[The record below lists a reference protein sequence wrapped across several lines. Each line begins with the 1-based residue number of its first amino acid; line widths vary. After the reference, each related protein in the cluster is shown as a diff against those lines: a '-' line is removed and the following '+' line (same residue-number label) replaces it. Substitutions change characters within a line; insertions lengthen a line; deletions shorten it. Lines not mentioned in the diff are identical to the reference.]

1 MKRRKHKG
9 RAARHIAETGTALAK
24 RFRAD
29 AKMTAA
35 ATRVVAHRTVML
47 SEALAKQDLRAGS
60 EMARMGVEKVSA
72 ATQAGTAALVESFGA
87 GRLWLDLYFRQTART
102 MALAS
107 AMTGRRGPGDL
118 ARMAE
123 AMWTDLLD
131 TGAAMARLVQQVA
144 DAAIEPIHRTAVA
157 NAKRLAR

>member
-47 SEALAKQDLRAGS
+47 TEALAKYDLRAGS
-60 EMARMGVEKVSA
+60 EMVRMGAEKISA

-87 GRLWLDLYFRQTART
+87 GHLWLDLCFRQTARAV
-102 MALAS
+102 ALGS
-107 AMTGRRGPGDL
+107 TLTGQSGPGDL
-118 ARMAE
+118 TRTAE

-131 TGAAMARLVQQVA
+131 TGAAMARLVQEVA

-157 NAKRLAR
+157 NARRLAG

>member
-1 MKRRKHKG
+1 MKRSRSKV

-24 RFRAD
+24 RFRTD
-29 AKMTAA
+29 AEMAAA

-47 SEALAKQDLRAGS
+47 TEALAKQDLRAGS
-60 EMARMGVEKVSA
+60 EMARMGAEKVSA

-87 GRLWLDLYFRQTART
+87 GRLWLDLYFRQAART

-107 AMTGRRGPGDL
+107 AFTGRRAPGEVT
-118 ARMAE
+118 RTAE

-131 TGAAMARLVQQVA
+131 TGAAMARLATEVA